1 MLFSIIALRKFQGYW
16 KLSMFDNKDKLYI
29 FLTTSQYHTVKGL
42 VSGIQYIKNSI
53 VETLR
58 KMGNRRWQCGSVIM

>member
-1 MLFSIIALRKFQGYW
+1 
-16 KLSMFDNKDKLYI
+16 MFDNKDKLYI